1 MSSTA
6 LAKDNGSNNA
16 LATFSRKKQQD
27 DYDKIHGIGMSTF
40 QTRPSRESS
49 KNNILGSLNEFYVSS
64 KSINHKVGDEMRR

>member
-1 MSSTA
+1 
-6 LAKDNGSNNA
+6 
-16 LATFSRKKQQD
+16 
-27 DYDKIHGIGMSTF
+27 MSTF